1 MARYKLT
8 IEYDGSG
15 YVGWQRQDNGPS
27 IQSAL
32 ERAIHAFC
40 GEAVTLQGAGRTD
53 AGVHATGQVAHG
65 DLSRDWPADTVRD
78 AINSHLRPEP
88 IAVLQAERVA
98 DDFSAR
104 FDATRRSYLYR
115 VLNRRSPPTLEVD
128 RTWHVNRS
136 LDAGA
141 MHTAAQVLVG
151 RHDFSTFRDAQCQAA
166 SPVKTLDAFE
176 VVSEGDRIVFH
187 VRARSFLH
195 RQVRSMVGSLSH
207 VGEGRWS
214 ATDLKAALDAADRK
228 ACGVVAPACG
238 LYLMAVDYPCDQSR

>member
-8 IEYDGSG
+8 IEYDGTG
-15 YVGWQRQDNGPS
+15 FVGWQRQDNGPS
-27 IQSAL
+27 VQGAL
-32 ERAIHAFC
+32 EQAIAAFC

-53 AGVHATGQVAHG
+53 AGVHALGQVAHG
-65 DLSRDWPADTVRD
+65 DLSREWPAATVRD

-88 IAVLQAERVA
+88 IAVVAAERVA

-104 FDATRRSYLYR
+104 FDAVERSYLYR
-115 VLNRRSPPTLEVD
+115 VLNRRSPPTLEAGRV
-128 RTWHVNRS
+128 WHLSRP
-136 LDAGA
+136 LDAAA
-141 MHTAAQVLVG
+141 MHEAAQALVG
-151 RHDFSTFRDAQCQAA
+151 HHDFSTFRDAQCQAA
-166 SPVKTLDAFE
+166 SPVKSLDAFA
-176 VVSEGDRIVFH
+176 VTREGDFVNFR

-214 ATDLKAALDAADRK
+214 AGDLKAALEAADRR

-238 LYLMAVDYPCDQSR
+238 LYLVAVRYP